1 MDFYTWFLYV
11 WKMIYVKLSNLSTS
25 LFGDDDEVSFLYSL
39 ASRIVMLQVA
49 VLPASSRA
57 V

>member
-1 MDFYTWFLYV
+1 MRVENDF
-11 WKMIYVKLSNLSTS
+11 VKLRNLSTL
-25 LFGDDDEVSFLYSL
+25 LFGDEVCILYSL

>member
-1 MDFYTWFLYV
+1 MYTDV
-11 WKMIYVKLSNLSTS
+11 PI
-25 LFGDDDEVSFLYSL
+25 GELYSL

>member
-1 MDFYTWFLYV
+1 MVSLCVENDF
-11 WKMIYVKLSNLSTS
+11 VKLRNLSTL
-25 LFGDDDEVSFLYSL
+25 LFGDEVSFLYSL